1 MATAN
6 HGFTYYVVS
15 NKPHWLRAEAVEA
28 VKCVWLRLGDIE
40 RVTTDELKMGGKV
53 VVHVK
58 GIGYEVPH
66 ACATQDALDRAVF
79 DLLET
84 IAKR

>member
-1 MATAN
+1 MATAD
-6 HGFTYYVVS
+6 HGFTYYIVDTT
-15 NKPHWLRAEAVEA
+15 PYWLRAEAVEA
-28 VKCVWLRLGDIE
+28 VKCVWLRLRDIE
-40 RVTTDELKMGGKV
+40 RVTTDEIKMGGKV
-53 VVHVK
+53 VVHVE

-66 ACATQDALDRAVF
+66 TCKSQDALDRAVF